1 VYYLAPL
8 VSDGPRHRVA
18 AGAESA
24 RQGAVYLRDHALL
37 YAPDGPGDRRM
48 IPIADD
54 PGAAMARSTR
64 RALASVLGEGSRTV
78 TEQIVSALR
87 PRLRP
92 SIRQIGGQWIA
103 RREIWL
109 GDLAWSEPAV
119 FVPHSKT
126 FTDSFDAAI
135 ADTLNSKALDGGTG
149 TWTNIRDNTAR
160 SWQGGT
166 GAATQVLVAFAS
178 IGIAVTPECDTDDQ
192 YAEVEIV
199 TIPSLICELHVSAR
213 NTAGDTGDTFLD
225 HGYGARVHR
234 HPTDS
239 SSDFTDLQRH
249 SDGTRLGS
257 PVSGAQTSGT
267 LRVECNGSSISMLQ
281 AGVVT
286 VGPITDTTEST
297 GTGFRSVAFWS
308 YGGNT
313 GDQTMAVDNFKGG
326 DLTTA
331 PAFQPAWARGANTI
345 LQ

>member
-1 VYYLAPL
+1 MYYLSPL
-8 VSDGPRHRVA
+8 VPSRPRERVA

-24 RQGAVYLRDHALL
+24 RAGAVYLRDHALL

-48 IPIADD
+48 IKVADD
-54 PGAAMARSTR
+54 PDEAMAVSSRH
-64 RALASVLGEGSRTV
+64 ALSSVLGDGARSV
-78 TEQIVSALR
+78 TDQIVAALR

-92 SIRQIGGQWIA
+92 SIRRVNTQWIA

-109 GDLAWSEPAV
+109 GGLLWSEVAP

-126 FTDSFDAAI
+126 YTDSFDAAI
-135 ADTLNSKALDGGTG
+135 ADTLNGKALDGGAG
-149 TWTNIRDNTAR
+149 TWANIRDSTSR

-166 GAATQVLVAFAS
+166 GTATQVLVAFAS
-178 IGIAVTPECDTDDQ
+178 IGIVVTPECDTDDQ

-213 NTAGDTGDTFLD
+213 NTGGDTGDTFLE

-239 SSDFTDLQRH
+239 LSDFTDLQRH

-297 GTGFRSVAFWS
+297 GAGFRSVAFWS

-326 DLTTA
+326 DLTTT
-331 PAFQPAWARGANTI
+331 PAFQPAWARGANAI